1 MSYRSF
7 LHLLSSLH
15 SEEMITRN
23 EEMRRNEEVK
33 EGVEGAGEER
43 RWREEGKRGEMN
55 REEEEE

>member
-1 MSYRSF
+1 
-7 LHLLSSLH
+7 
-15 SEEMITRN
+15 MITRN
-23 EEMRRNEEVK
+23 EEMRRNEEEK